1 MLDVCALVSCA
12 GCIAPIL
19 HQGFWDSLAR
29 FLLLDGARPS
39 GFVDHHGGLKA
50 HREGGLLDAS
60 LTQHFQPSLY
70 TCGLLRIFGKAL
82 TLQNHN
88 GHMRKSSL
96 TVKRI

>member
-1 MLDVCALVSCA
+1 MCVLVSCA

-19 HQGFWDSLAR
+19 HQGFGDSLAR

-39 GFVDHHGGLKA
+39 GFVDHHRGLKA
-50 HREGGLLDAS
+50 HRKGGLLDAS
-60 LTQHFQPSLY
+60 LTQHIQTLLY

-88 GHMRKSSL
+88 VHMRK
-96 TVKRI
+96 TQV